1 MRGGGS
7 VWWVAGEDEAGGG
20 GVGDE
25 KQLREVCAV
34 TVHYIKKEF
43 VRPSGEHL
51 MISQENKA

>member
-1 MRGGGS
+1 MFGGLL
-7 VWWVAGEDEAGGG
+7 VRMKQ
-20 GVGDE
+20 VG
-25 KQLREVCAV
+25 EVCAV